1 MLFTIGEII
10 KLTRSLQG
18 HSSAVYSCQFSPNF
32 EHIITGLVYSVR
44 VCTSVSHHII
54 QLMRTSK
61 MFLLDF
67 DH

>member
-32 EHIITGLVYSVR
+32 EHIITGLDAIML
-44 VCTSVSHHII
+44 CII
-54 QLMRTSK
+54 TTVISIIP
-61 MFLLDF
+61 
-67 DH
+67 